1 MSNTGPCVGS
11 GALTAMDAQIGRIRA
26 MLRARGI
33 EKDTLL
39 TYTA

>member
-1 MSNTGPCVGS
+1 MSNTDPCVGS